1 MTRVRSIP
9 IFLVLAFA
17 WLTFPN
23 FGPTFALAGSS
34 AARVGGP
41 CAYADFPGTA
51 VIVSVTPHPASP
63 ANAPAAGA
71 QMPPPGSGY
80 DVVFTFTPD
89 APILGEPLYQPG
101 RSHTLTL
108 VNGTAPGPKFLQKYG
123 IAPGKTF
130 ACRLRLIRKGTCTPM
145 LFAFP
150 DIDLTDY
157 FEQKP

>member
-1 MTRVRSIP
+1 MARVRNIP

-17 WLTFPN
+17 WLAFPN
-23 FGPTFALAGSS
+23 FEATSALADS
-34 AARVGGP
+34 AATRVGGA

-51 VIVSVTPHPASP
+51 VIVSVTPHPAS
-63 ANAPAAGA
+63 ATNAPAAGA
-71 QMPPPGSGY
+71 QTPPPGY
-80 DVVFTFTPD
+80 DVVFTFAPD
-89 APILGEPLYQPG
+89 APIAGEPLYQPG

-130 ACRLRLIRKGTCTPM
+130 ACRLRLIRKGTCTPV

-157 FEQKP
+157 FEQQQP

>member
-9 IFLVLAFA
+9 IFLVLALA
-17 WLTFPN
+17 WLTFTN
-23 FGPTFALAGSS
+23 FGPTSALAGSTAS
-34 AARVGGP
+34 RVGGP

-51 VIVSVTPHPASP
+51 VIVSVTPHLASA

-71 QMPPPGSGY
+71 QTAPPGY

-89 APILGEPLYQPG
+89 APIAGEQLYQPG

-108 VNGTAPGPKFLQKYG
+108 VNGAAPGPKFLQKYG
-123 IAPGKTF
+123 ISPGKTF
-130 ACRLRLIRKGTCTPM
+130 ACRLRLIRKGTCTPV

-150 DIDLTDY
+150 GIDLTDY
-157 FEQKP
+157 FEQQQP